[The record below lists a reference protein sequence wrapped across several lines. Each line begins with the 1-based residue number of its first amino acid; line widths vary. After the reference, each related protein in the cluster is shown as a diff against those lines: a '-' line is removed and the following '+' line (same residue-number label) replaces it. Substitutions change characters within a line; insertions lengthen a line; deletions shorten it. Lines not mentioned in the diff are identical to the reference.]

1 MFDRFKKKT
10 EPEEP
15 KAAKVTEE
23 PKPAV
28 AEKPEA
34 IEKPR
39 IKARKTRKTAKE
51 KSAEPAED
59 TGPKMHVD
67 LKAAEKPFVGIN
79 EYSSASEIAEKID
92 KEISATKSA
101 LGEYLRQLDDKR
113 AVAEKAQRIHD
124 VVAKL
129 ANTKQSKESKENP
142 NQIEVNG
149 LEIVLDATAL
159 NELTAIEN
167 VVQSHQQRLMAL
179 QKAREAL
186 KTLDEVGDTEGIKYL
201 ALEREGI
208 PERILLKLS

>member
-23 PKPAV
+23 PKPEV

>member
-23 PKPAV
+23 PKPEV

-59 TGPKMHVD
+59 TGPKMHMD

-79 EYSSASEIAEKID
+79 EYSSTSEIAEKID